1 MSNYFEYQDFAKVD
15 RANIALS
22 ANADLQTGSDIEQ
35 LRNGIE
41 PYQYATL
48 EKDVY
53 ITAKPKVLATENDRL
68 GFLTSA
74 VSDENG
80 NANVTIVVDLNSYF
94 TISGITLGCVNKL
107 ADVTI
112 TYSNVT
118 NVTLREEN
126 FTGEDIKDTL
136 QFFNMA
142 SEGVRYVKITVKKT
156 EKPNVFVGIYRI
168 DLGSVRIFDGANLI
182 DAELNSHYSV
192 DGSTIEYDTLNLNIF
207 HEDETEYMFTKRQPI
222 VYKDENGKV
231 LHKFYVEKGEQGTD
245 NTISLTAYDSVSL
258 LESKFLGGI
267 YGFEDVHTGEK
278 GAPYSFNKLLADIFS
293 NTGVEYLTEG
303 TDDISVTGY
312 IPICT
317 RRKALA
323 LLCKGTNVRCV
334 KQGGVLVFKPISS
347 GNDVNYDDTVIVEN
361 PTVKTSQKV
370 GKLTILNHNYKK
382 SNEEVE
388 LFNWYLKRGENTM
401 QLIEFSEPVWKI
413 RAYEVTGVD
422 KDGFDIVSDRDLQ
435 DDLTFYHAPIGDGQD
450 AGDETACN
458 YCVIKNNTLANKIII
473 KGYKIS
479 DNTDDFVVSRNSF
492 DVNADYDEITVEDV
506 TITSGIE
513 DVGKFLFATANQ
525 KTEQD
530 FEVVEVNRPQVGD
543 NVNTSLVNSPVDIE
557 SDKGNINYNIKIT
570 AVTDDLSGVYRVVAE

>member
-22 ANADLQTGSDIEQ
+22 TNADLQTGSDIEQ
-35 LRNGIE
+35 LKYGIE
-41 PYQYATL
+41 PYQYASL

-80 NANVTIVVDLNSYF
+80 NANVTIVVDLVATFSLPG
-94 TISGITLGCVNKL
+94 ISLGCINKL

-112 TYSNVT
+112 TYSDT
-118 NVTLREEN
+118 NNITIREEN
-126 FTGEDIKDTL
+126 FTGEDIKNTL

-142 SEGVRYVKITVKKT
+142 SEGVRYVKITVNKT
-156 EKPNVFVGIYRI
+156 EKPNVFVGIYRV
-168 DLGSVRIFDGANLI
+168 DLGSVRVFNDTNLI
-182 DAELNSHYSV
+182 EAEVNSHYSV
-192 DGSTIEYDTLNLNIF
+192 DGSTIEYDVLKASVF
-207 HEDETEYMFTKRQPI
+207 YEDDTEYMFTKRQPI

-245 NTISLTAYDSVSL
+245 NTIYLTAYDSIAL

-267 YGFEDVHTGEK
+267 YGFEDATSY
-278 GAPYSFNKLLADIFS
+278 PFNQLLADIF
-293 NTGVEYLTEG
+293 NGTGVEYRTEG
-303 TDDISVTGY
+303 TDDISVVGY

-323 LLCKGTNVRCV
+323 LICKGTNTRCY
-334 KQGGVLVFKPISS
+334 KQDGVLVFKPISS
-347 GNDVNYDDTVIVEN
+347 GNDVDYDDTVIVEN
-361 PTVKTSQKV
+361 PTMKTSQK
-370 GKLTILNHNYKK
+370 GGRLTVIEHNYKK
-382 SNEEVE
+382 SNEETE
-388 LFNWYLKRGENTM
+388 LFNWYLKQGENTM

-422 KDGFDIVSDRDLQ
+422 EETGLDIVSESDLKDR
-435 DDLTFYHAPIGDGQD
+435 LTFYHAPIGDGQNE
-450 AGDETACN
+450 GDENACN
-458 YCVIKNNTLANKIII
+458 YCIIKNNSISNKIII
-473 KGYKIS
+473 KGYKIN
-479 DNTDDFVVSRNSF
+479 DNTEDYVVSRSSL
-492 DVNADYDEITVEDV
+492 DVNADYDEIVVEDV
-506 TITSGIE
+506 TITSGIA
-513 DVGKFLFATANQ
+513 DVGKFLFANANQ

-530 FEVVEVNRPQVGD
+530 FEVVEVDRPQVGD
-543 NVNTSLVNSPVDIE
+543 NINTGLVNSPVVIE

>member
-15 RANIALS
+15 RADIALS
-22 ANADLQTGSDIEQ
+22 TNADLQAGSDIEQ

-80 NANVTIVVDLNSYF
+80 NANLTIVVDLVASF
-94 TISGITLGCVNKL
+94 TLPGITLGCVNKL

-142 SEGVRYVKITVKKT
+142 SEGVRFVKITINKT
-156 EKPNVFVGIYRI
+156 EKPNRFVGIYRI
-168 DLGSVRIFDGANLI
+168 DLGSVRVFNDTNLI
-182 DAELNSHYSV
+182 EAEVNSHYSV
-192 DGSTIEYDTLNLNIF
+192 DGSTIEYDTLNLSIF
-207 HEDETEYMFTKRQPI
+207 HEDDTEYMFTKRQPI
-222 VYKDENGKV
+222 VYKDSKGNI
-231 LHKFYVEKGEQGTD
+231 LHKFYVAKGEHSSD
-245 NTISLTAYDSVSL
+245 NTISLTAYDSVAL

-267 YGFEDVHTGEK
+267 YGFEGEN
-278 GAPYSFNKLLADIFS
+278 PYPLNSLLADVF
-293 NTGVEYLTEG
+293 NGTGVEYRTEG
-303 TDDISVTGY
+303 TGDISVTGY

-323 LLCKGTNVRCV
+323 LICKGTNVRCV
-334 KQGGVLVFKPISS
+334 KQGGVLVFKPVSS
-347 GNDVNYDDTVIVEN
+347 GNNVDYYDTVIVEN

-370 GKLTILNHNYKK
+370 GRLTVLEHNYKK

-388 LFNWYLKRGENTM
+388 LFNWYLKQGENTM
-401 QLIEFSEPVWKI
+401 QLIEFSEPVWQI

-422 KDGFDIVSDRDLQ
+422 EETGLDVVSESDLKDR
-435 DDLTFYHAPIGDGQD
+435 LTFYHAPIGDGSEP
-450 AGDETACN
+450 GDENACN
-458 YCVIKNNTLANKIII
+458 YCIIRNNTLSNKIII
-473 KGYKIS
+473 KGWKIS
-479 DNTDDFVVSRNSF
+479 DNTDNYVVSRNSF
-492 DVNADYDEITVEDV
+492 DVNAEYDEITVEDV
-506 TITSGIE
+506 TVTSGIE
-513 DVGKFLFATANQ
+513 EVGKFLFANANQ

-530 FEVVEVNRPQVGD
+530 FEVVEVDRPQVGD
-543 NVNTSLVNSPVDIE
+543 NINTSLVNSPVVIE
-557 SDKGNINYNIKIT
+557 TDKGDVNYNIKISSI
-570 AVTDDLSGVYRVVAE
+570 TDDLSGVYRVVAE

>member
-15 RANIALS
+15 RADIALS

-41 PYQYATL
+41 PYRYASL

-53 ITAKPKVLATENDRL
+53 NTAKPKVLATNTDKF
-68 GFLTSA
+68 GFLTNT

-80 NANVTIVVDLNSYF
+80 NANLTIVVDLVASF
-94 TISGITLGCVNKL
+94 TLPGITLGCINKL

-112 TYSNVT
+112 TYSDT
-118 NVTLREEN
+118 NNDTIREEN
-126 FTGEDIKDTL
+126 FTSDYIKDTL

-142 SEGVRYVKITVKKT
+142 SEGVRFVKITVNKT

-168 DLGSVRIFDGANLI
+168 DLGSVRVFNDTNLI
-182 DAELNSHYSV
+182 EAEVNSHYSV
-192 DGSTIEYDTLNLNIF
+192 DGSTIEYDVLKASVF
-207 HEDETEYMFTKRQPI
+207 YEDDTEYMFTKRQPI

-231 LHKFYVEKGEQGTD
+231 LHKFYVEKGESGTD
-245 NTISLTAYDSVSL
+245 NTISLTAYDSISL

-267 YGFEDVHTGEK
+267 YGFEDATSY
-278 GAPYSFNKLLADIFS
+278 PFNQLLADIFS
-293 NTGVEYLTEG
+293 GTGVEYRTEG
-303 TDDISVTGY
+303 TNDISVTGY

-323 LLCKGTNVRCV
+323 LICKGTNVRCV
-334 KQGGVLVFKPISS
+334 KQGGVLVFKPVSS
-347 GNDVNYDDTVIVEN
+347 GNNVDYDDTVIVEN

-370 GKLTILNHNYKK
+370 GRLTMLEHNYKR

-388 LFNWYLKRGENTM
+388 LFNWYLKQGENTM

-413 RAYEVTGVD
+413 NAYEVTGFDEVT
-422 KDGFDIVSDRDLQ
+422 KLDIVSNRDLREE
-435 DDLTFYHAPIGDGQD
+435 LTYYHAPIGDGQEP
-450 AGDETACN
+450 GDENACN
-458 YCVIKNNTLANKIII
+458 YCIIKNNTLANKIII
-473 KGYKIS
+473 KGWKIS
-479 DNTDDFVVSRNSF
+479 DNTDDYVVSRNSF
-492 DVNADYDEITVEDV
+492 DVNADYDEIVVEDV
-506 TITSGIE
+506 TITSGIA
-513 DVGKFLFATANQ
+513 DVGKFLFANANQ

-530 FEVVEVNRPQVGD
+530 FEVVEVDRPQVGD
-543 NVNTSLVNSPVDIE
+543 NINTSLVNSPVVIE

-570 AVTDDLSGVYRVVAE
+570 AVTDNLSGVYRVVAE